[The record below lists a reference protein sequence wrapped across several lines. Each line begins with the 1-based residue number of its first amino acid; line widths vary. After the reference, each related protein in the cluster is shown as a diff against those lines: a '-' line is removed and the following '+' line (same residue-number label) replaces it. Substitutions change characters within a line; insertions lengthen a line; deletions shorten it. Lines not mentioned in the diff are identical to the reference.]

1 MGLTL
6 RNTDLVTNGTIPFVV
21 NDITDTDFNFNGIRL
36 LTTKTLTGN
45 LNITITGTP
54 YPNQILTIINEGSV
68 ITNGNTFYIQGIVIP
83 SEIALKKFTA
93 ILTYNGGTWIVNLNP
108 DFTETSIIDTDRIKE
123 LAITNDKVNDVDG
136 SKIAAASI
144 PASKM
149 VAHTLTANEIAAGTI
164 TATEIA
170 NTTITGSKLVA
181 ATIPLT
187 KLATQA
193 DSTVLGNNSGGV
205 AVPTVLS
212 KTDLRSI
219 ISYVAPQTVLTV
231 PVSFETGE
239 QADNTITIPFACT
252 LDDTYVSAYATHAIA
267 ATNNATITLEK
278 NGVAITGGLITF
290 TASAAINTAGTVT
303 AFSPVTFAAGDTL
316 NLVSAKVTAGGKAI
330 VSIPLVLI

>member
-1 MGLTL
+1 MLYIDKTILDTGTV
-6 RNTDLVTNGTIPFVV
+6 DL
-21 NDITDTDFNFNGIRL
+21 DITNQASIDSLVGTFRL
-36 LTTKTLTGN
+36 IGTVTLTGN
-45 LNITITGTP
+45 SNVDVSSVNVVTGSTL
-54 YPNQILTIINEGSV
+54 YFIYVATVTLATNHIYILGTQVPDELA
-68 ITNGNTFYIQGIVIP
+68 T
-83 SEIALKKFTA
+83 KKFSA
-93 ILTYNGGTWIVNLNP
+93 EGTYNGTTWDVVITPSFSETEIV
-108 DFTETSIIDTDRIKE
+108 DTDRIKA
-123 LAITNDKVNDVDG
+123 LAITNAKVNDVDG

-149 VAHTLTANEIAAGTI
+149 VAHTLTANEIAASTI

-170 NTTITGSKLVA
+170 NTTITGSKLAA

-193 DSTVLGNNSGGV
+193 DSTVLGNNSGGT
-205 AVPTVLS
+205 AVPTALS

-252 LDDTYVSAYATHAIA
+252 LVSTYISAYATHAIA
-267 ATNNATITLEK
+267 VTNNATITLEK
-278 NGVAITGGLITF
+278 NGVAITGGVITF

-303 AFSPVTFAAGDTL
+303 AFSVVTFAAGDTL
-316 NLVSAKVTAGGKAI
+316 NLISAKVTAGGKAI